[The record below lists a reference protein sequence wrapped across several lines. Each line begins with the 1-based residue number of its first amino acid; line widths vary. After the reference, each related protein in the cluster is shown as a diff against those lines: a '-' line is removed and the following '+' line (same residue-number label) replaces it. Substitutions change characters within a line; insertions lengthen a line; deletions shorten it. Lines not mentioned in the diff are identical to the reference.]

1 MTFDEHFFFS
11 VARRLRRPACS
22 SVTPRLALGNW
33 DRRGTKPFGVATV
46 EVEVRVEVTPT
57 SIFEVTVSISLE
69 HLVQSESSLP
79 VGRIRVEVRV
89 VASTIVL
96 VKVSVIRGRV
106 VVVVWRDTRVVVSVK
121 AFGVMVVD
129 GVTVFVRTSFTV
141 NERAYEVVPTFAV
154 EDLPS
159 PV

>member
-1 MTFDEHFFFS
+1 M
-11 VARRLRRPACS
+11 
-22 SVTPRLALGNW
+22 
-33 DRRGTKPFGVATV
+33 V
-46 EVEVRVEVTPT
+46 EVEVRVEVTTT
-57 SIFEVTVSISLE
+57 SIFEVTISISLE
-69 HLVQSESSLP
+69 HLVQSESGLP

-121 AFGVMVVD
+121 AFGVMVID
-129 GVTVFVRTSFTV
+129 GVTLFVWTALKV
-141 NERAYEVVPTFAV
+141 NERAYEMVPTFTV